1 MADLWRL
8 SISEASESLARREIS
23 AVELTRAHL
32 DRIEDVEGRVR
43 AFVTVTDQ
51 DALRDA
57 EEIDRRRAEGQALG
71 PLAGVPLGDQGCAL
85 HERRAH
91 HLLLAH
97 PGAFCPAL

>member
-32 DRIEDVEGRVR
+32 DRIEEVEGRVR

-51 DALRDA
+51 DALRETA
-57 EEIDRRRAEGQALG
+57 LTSAANASSTRARVGL
-71 PLAGVPLGDQGCAL
+71 
-85 HERRAH
+85 
-91 HLLLAH
+91 
-97 PGAFCPAL
+97 PARE